1 MRSGSRAAP
10 SLRAGAGEGSPKA
23 APDRRRDAER
33 LLATHPQWSDRAIAQ
48 LCNLSSKTVAAIRE
62 RSAPDAPPPGSR
74 VGRDGRV
81 RPLDA
86 SAGRQRAAELFAAR
100 PDASLRE
107 VSIQAGVSVA
117 TARDVRDRLREGRTP
132 TVTPLPRGSRRPES
146 RRRTSPVDP
155 VAEDRALRSS
165 EEGRRFTEW
174 LVQHSVTRADWQE
187 FVEAVPVSR
196 AYVIADLAR
205 TVADSWAEFAKE
217 MERRARGS

>member
-1 MRSGSRAAP
+1 MRSGSRLAATP
-10 SLRAGAGEGSPKA
+10 REGAGESGGSSG
-23 APDRRRDAER
+23 PDRRRDAER
-33 LLATHPQWSDRAIAQ
+33 LLASHPQWSDRAIAQ
-48 LCNLSSKTVAAIRE
+48 LCNLSSKTVATIRE
-62 RSAPDAPPPGSR
+62 RSASDAPKPGSR

-86 SAGRQRAAELFAAR
+86 SVGRQRAAEIFAER

-107 VSIQAGVSVA
+107 VSITAGVSVA

-132 TVTPLPRGSRRPES
+132 TLAPLPRGPRRPETG
-146 RRRTSPVDP
+146 RRTSPAGP
-155 VAEDRALRSS
+155 VVEDRALRSS
-165 EEGRRFTEW
+165 EEGRRLTEW
-174 LVQHSVTRADWQE
+174 LTKHAVTRADWQD

-205 TVADSWAEFAKE
+205 TIAESWGEFAKE